1 MMSCPACHDG
11 VDAMR
16 RSCVQVTTQSGAL
29 PIDSLLD
36 LGHDR
41 AVAARNDWLAD
52 GWRLAVGRDD
62 TESALALVLVRLQV
76 GLPRWH
82 RLRSSVAGVE
92 GEGRRASGRSQ

>member
-1 MMSCPACHDG
+1 
-11 VDAMR
+11 MR

-29 PIDSLLD
+29 PIDLLLD

-92 GEGRRASGRSQ
+92 GEGRRASRRSK

>member
-1 MMSCPACHDG
+1 MSCPACHDG

-16 RSCVQVTTQSGAL
+16 RSCVQVCVQVTTQSGAL

-62 TESALALVLVRLQV
+62 TESALAPVLVRLQV
-76 GLPRWH
+76 GLPWRH
-82 RLRSSVAGVE
+82 RLRKRF
-92 GEGRRASGRSQ
+92 GRC